1 MAGVGCKRALG
12 GGLLREYCPGQL
24 NPTDTLSRRSD
35 YAIVNEE
42 EDSVTGPLPK
52 VQSSATEATMHSVK
66 AGDRVLESQVE
77 AGTKD
82 HKLLMSCLAAI

>member
-1 MAGVGCKRALG
+1 MAKWRALG
-12 GGLLREYCPGQL
+12 VNGRWVVDYVSDVDLKSDVVKQC
-24 NPTDTLSRRSD
+24 SD